1 MTEKLWGL
9 DEVKEIYQNIEVQ
22 KNEDG
27 IDELGF
33 KDKEK
38 AEKFVHTMSKLSC
51 LYRRIETKYTMQFL
65 ADIMKEM
72 SVQNLITRDDLYH
85 YQEIRNVLK
94 FGKMQLR

>member
-33 KDKEK
+33 KDKDK
-38 AEKFVHTMSKLSC
+38 AEKFVHAMSKLSC
-51 LYRRIETKYTMQFL
+51 LYRRIETKFSMQ
-65 ADIMKEM
+65 
-72 SVQNLITRDDLYH
+72 QPR
-85 YQEIRNVLK
+85 
-94 FGKMQLR
+94 